1 MTRYGD
7 GMKQRKTKIVC
18 TIGPASSSRKMLK
31 KLILAGMN
39 VARLNFSH
47 GTHEEHRK
55 VFERI
60 RSLAKSLN
68 RPVGVMQD
76 LQGPKIRTGKIEG
89 GSLVLKAGEEFV
101 LTSRKILGEPGIVST
116 TYGGIIKDL
125 DKGHS
130 ILIDDGLMELKVLG
144 KNKTNLTCKVVTGG
158 ILHESKGINLPGVKT
173 RIPSLTK
180 KDKEDL
186 RAGIEMGIDYVA
198 ISFVR
203 SAKDVKSLK
212 RELRRLGADVPV
224 IAKIEKP
231 QALEELDEILDACEG
246 IMVARGDLGVE
257 LSPEKVP
264 IAQKM
269 MIRKANLKRKLVITA
284 TQMLESMTE
293 HPIPTRAE
301 ASDVANAILDG
312 TDVVMLSGETSVGR
326 YPVKTV
332 QMMERIAI
340 QAEADYSAEGHS
352 YPKTSSFPDA
362 ISESACLA
370 AENLGLKSIVVFS
383 QSGFTARL
391 ISKYRPSVPIIAL
404 THDEGVQRQ
413 MTLYRGVDPILM
425 PLLENTD
432 QLINAVEDLLLEQKL
447 LRKNDR
453 IALLSGIPIEA
464 RGKTNMMKL
473 HVVGELR
480 VENKPP
486 HE

>member
-1 MTRYGD
+1 MIR
-7 GMKQRKTKIVC
+7 RKTKIVC

-31 KLILAGMN
+31 KLMLAGMN

-47 GTHEEHRK
+47 GTHEEHGK
-55 VFERI
+55 VLERV
-60 RSLAKSLN
+60 RALAKSLN
-68 RPVGVMQD
+68 RSVAVLQD
-76 LQGPKIRTGKIEG
+76 LQGPKIRTGKIKG
-89 GSLVLKAGEEFV
+89 GSLELKSGEEFV
-101 LTSRKILGEPGIVST
+101 ITSRRIVGEPGVIST
-116 TYGGIIKDL
+116 SYGGIIKDL

-130 ILIDDGLMELKVLG
+130 ILMDDGLMELKVLR
-144 KNKTNLTCKVVTGG
+144 KKKTDLICKVVTGG
-158 ILHESKGINLPGVKT
+158 ILRESKGINLPGVKT

-186 RAGIEMGIDYVA
+186 RFGIEMGVDYVA

-203 SAKDVKSLK
+203 SAKDVKTLK
-212 RELRRLGADVPV
+212 KELKLLGADLPV

-231 QALEELDEILDACEG
+231 QALDELEEILDVCEG

-264 IAQKM
+264 VAQKM

-284 TQMLESMTE
+284 TQMLESMTD

-312 TDVVMLSGETSVGR
+312 TDAVMLSGETSVGR

-332 QMMERIAI
+332 QMMERIAL
-340 QAEADYSAEGHS
+340 QAETELSHESHT

-370 AENLGLKSIVVFS
+370 AENLGLKSIVAFS
-383 QSGFTARL
+383 RSGFTARL

-404 THDEGVQRQ
+404 THDEGVKRQ
-413 MTLYRGVDPILM
+413 LALHWGVDPIIM
-425 PLLENTD
+425 PLLESTD
-432 QLINAVEDLLLEQKL
+432 QMINAVEDLLLEQKL

-453 IALLSGIPIEA
+453 IALLSGIPIEI

-480 VENKPP
+480 MKNDN
-486 HE
+486 

>member
-1 MTRYGD
+1 
-7 GMKQRKTKIVC
+7 MKQRKTKIIC
-18 TIGPASSSRKMLK
+18 TIGPASSSRKMLR
-31 KLILAGMN
+31 KLITAGMN

-55 VFERI
+55 VVERV
-60 RSLAKSLN
+60 RALTKSLN
-68 RPVGVMQD
+68 RPVAVMQD
-76 LQGPKIRTGKIEG
+76 LQGPKIRTGKIKG
-89 GSLVLKAGEEFV
+89 GSLELKAGEEFV
-101 LTSRKILGEPGIVST
+101 ITSRKIIGESGIVST

-130 ILIDDGLMELKVLG
+130 ILIDDGLMELKVVA
-144 KNKTNLTCKVVTGG
+144 KNKTDLICKVVTGG
-158 ILHESKGINLPGVKT
+158 ILHDSKGINLPGVKT

-180 KDKEDL
+180 KDRQDL

-198 ISFVR
+198 LSFVR
-203 SAKDVKSLK
+203 SAKDVKVLK
-212 RELRRLGADVPV
+212 GELKRLGADVPV

-231 QALEELDEILDACEG
+231 QALEDLDEILDACEG
-246 IMVARGDLGVE
+246 VMVARGDLGVE

-264 IAQKM
+264 IAQKV

-284 TQMLESMTE
+284 TQMLESMTD

-312 TDVVMLSGETSVGR
+312 TDAVMLSAETSVGR

-340 QAEADYSAEGHS
+340 QAETDCSAEKHS
-352 YPKTSSFPDA
+352 YPTTSRFPDA

-370 AENLGLKSIVVFS
+370 AENLGLKAIVAFS

-391 ISKYRPSVPIIAL
+391 ISKYRPPVPILAL
-404 THDEGVQRQ
+404 THNEGVQRQ
-413 MTLYRGVDPILM
+413 MSLYWGVDPILM

-432 QLINAVEDLLLEQKL
+432 QLINAVEELLLKQKL

-453 IALLSGIPIEA
+453 IALLSGIPLEV
-464 RGKTNMMKL
+464 RGKTNMLKL
-473 HVVGELR
+473 HVVGELGR
-480 VENKPP
+480 E
-486 HE
+486 

>member
-1 MTRYGD
+1 
-7 GMKQRKTKIVC
+7 MKQRKTKIVC

-76 LQGPKIRTGKIEG
+76 LQGPKIRTGKIKG

-101 LTSRKILGEPGIVST
+101 ITSRRILGEPGIVST

-125 DKGHS
+125 DKGHA

-212 RELRRLGADVPV
+212 RELKRLGADVPV

-340 QAEADYSAEGHS
+340 QAETDYSAEGHS

-370 AENLGLKSIVVFS
+370 AENLGLKSI
-383 QSGFTARL
+383 
-391 ISKYRPSVPIIAL
+391 
-404 THDEGVQRQ
+404 
-413 MTLYRGVDPILM
+413 
-425 PLLENTD
+425 
-432 QLINAVEDLLLEQKL
+432 
-447 LRKNDR
+447 
-453 IALLSGIPIEA
+453 
-464 RGKTNMMKL
+464 
-473 HVVGELR
+473 
-480 VENKPP
+480 
-486 HE
+486 

>member
-1 MTRYGD
+1 
-7 GMKQRKTKIVC
+7 MKQRKTKIVC
-18 TIGPASSSRKMLK
+18 TIGPASSSRKMLR
-31 KLILAGMN
+31 KLMMAGMN

-47 GTHEEHRK
+47 GTHAEHRK
-55 VFERI
+55 VLESVRA
-60 RSLAKSLN
+60 LAKTMN
-68 RPVGVMQD
+68 RPVAVMQD
-76 LQGPKIRTGKIEG
+76 LQGPKIRTGKIKG
-89 GSLVLKAGEEFV
+89 GSLELKAGEEFV
-101 LTSRKILGEPGIVST
+101 ITSRQILGEPGIVSS

-125 DKGHS
+125 DKGHA
-130 ILIDDGLMELKVLG
+130 ILIDDGLMELKVVA
-144 KNKTNLTCKVVTGG
+144 KNKTDLVCKVVTGG

-180 KDKEDL
+180 KDKQDL

-198 ISFVR
+198 LSFVR
-203 SAKDVKSLK
+203 SAKDVKVLKGELK
-212 RELRRLGADVPV
+212 RLEADVPV

-231 QALEELDEILDACEG
+231 QALEDLDEILDACEG

-284 TQMLESMTE
+284 TQMLESMTD

-312 TDVVMLSGETSVGR
+312 TDAVMLSAETSVGR

-340 QAEADYSAEGHS
+340 QAETDCSAEKHS

-370 AENLGLKSIVVFS
+370 AENLGLKAIVAFS

-413 MTLYRGVDPILM
+413 MTLYWGVDPIVM
-425 PLLENTD
+425 PLLESTD
-432 QLINAVEDLLLEQKL
+432 RLISAVEDLLLKQKL

-453 IALLSGIPIEA
+453 IALLSGIPLEV
-464 RGKTNMMKL
+464 RGKTNMLKL
-473 HVVGELR
+473 HVVGELGGR
-480 VENKPP
+480 VDN
-486 HE
+486 

>member
-1 MTRYGD
+1 
-7 GMKQRKTKIVC
+7 MKERKTKIVC
-18 TIGPASSSRKMLK
+18 TIGPSTSSRKMLRR
-31 KLILAGMN
+31 LILAGMN

-47 GTHEEHRK
+47 GTHEEHQK

-60 RSLAKSLN
+60 RALSKSLN
-68 RPVGVMQD
+68 RPVAVIQD
-76 LQGPKIRTGKIEG
+76 LQGPKIRTGKIKG
-89 GSLVLKAGEEFV
+89 GMLDLKAGEEFV
-101 LTSRKILGEPGIVST
+101 ITSRRILGEPGIVST
-116 TYGGIIKDL
+116 SYGGIIKDL
-125 DKGHS
+125 NKGHS
-130 ILIDDGLMELKVLG
+130 ILIDDGLMELKVVE
-144 KNKTNLTCKVVTGG
+144 KDRTNLFCKVITGG
-158 ILHESKGINLPGVKT
+158 VLHESKGINLPGVKT
-173 RIPSLTK
+173 RIPSLTRKDK
-180 KDKEDL
+180 KDL
-186 RAGIEMGIDYVA
+186 AAGIAMGVDYLA
-198 ISFVR
+198 LSFVR

-212 RELRRLGADVPV
+212 RELKRLDAEIPV

-264 IAQKM
+264 MAQKM

-284 TQMLESMTE
+284 TQMLESMTN

-312 TDVVMLSGETSVGR
+312 TDAVMLSGETSVGR

-340 QAEADYSAEGHS
+340 QAEAGRSDENHS
-352 YPKTSSFPDA
+352 CQKASSFPDA
-362 ISESACLA
+362 LSESACRA
-370 AENLGLKSIVVFS
+370 AEDLDLKSIVAFS
-383 QSGFTARL
+383 QSGFTARI

-404 THDEGVQRQ
+404 THDEGVQRR
-413 MTLYRGVDPILM
+413 MSLYRGVDPILM

-432 QLINAVEDLLLEQKL
+432 QLINAVEDLLLKQKL

-464 RGKTNMMKL
+464 RGKTNMLKL

-480 VENKPP
+480 GEK
-486 HE
+486 